1 MKERDPE
8 ALSWTSRFT
17 VIAFSFFAF
26 SLFIKLIGSS
36 PAHITLFLNIGFI
49 ATGLAV
55 LSFLNN
61 LTRAYMPDKKKD
73 LSASPEHD

>member
-8 ALSWTSRFT
+8 ALSWTLRFT

-36 PAHITLFLNIGFI
+36 PAHISLFLNIGLI
-49 ATGLAV
+49 ATGLTV
-55 LSFLNN
+55 LSYLNN
-61 LTRAYMPDKKKD
+61 LTRTYMPDKKKD
-73 LSASPEHD
+73 LTVSAEQD